1 MARNSE
7 RYALAASAILLALA
21 LLMTAWEGWIAPIR
35 PGGSWLLLKALP
47 PLLLL
52 PKIWRGDVYT
62 FKWAPL
68 VMLLY
73 FTEGVVRAWS
83 GGGFVAVSR
92 KPRDRTC
99 GCFHRLL
106 LDVHQG
112 ATADAGLNGRS
123 ASSSFSWPA
132 SAAPTTRSA

>member
-1 MARNSE
+1 VTRDSA
-7 RYALAASAILLALA
+7 RYALAASAILVALA
-21 LLMTAWEGWIAPIR
+21 LLMVGWEGWIAPIR

-52 PKIWRGDVYT
+52 PKVWRGDVYT

-83 GGGFVAVSR
+83 EAGVSR
-92 KPRDRTC
+92 LLASLEIGLSVAFIACCWFYVKAPRD
-99 GCFHRLL
+99 
-106 LDVHQG
+106 
-112 ATADAGLNGRS
+112 
-123 ASSSFSWPA
+123 
-132 SAAPTTRSA
+132 PTG